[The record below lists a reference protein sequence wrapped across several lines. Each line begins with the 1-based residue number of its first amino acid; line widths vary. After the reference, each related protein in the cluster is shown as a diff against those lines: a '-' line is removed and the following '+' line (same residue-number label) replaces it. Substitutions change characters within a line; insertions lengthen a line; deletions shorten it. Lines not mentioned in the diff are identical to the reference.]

1 MQSKEII
8 IEPKI
13 QNTPRLFV
21 TVNYLQFVAFVT
33 FFIGMILLSVIL
45 WLTIKLENR

>member
-33 FFIGMILLSVIL
+33 FFIGMNFAFSHPMVDY
-45 WLTIKLENR
+45 